1 MQNGNYIRFGL
12 MMLVSFIVMYGI
24 MFLNADKFEYVML
37 STMRTYMTL
46 LMITAMAVIMLLFML
61 GMYKNKTLNTI
72 ILLVAI
78 VGFGSV
84 YYMMRT
90 QTGISDI
97 QYMKGMIPHH
107 ASAIL
112 TSQEADLK
120 DPETKE
126 LAKEIIEAQKREIAQ
141 MKKIIYRLENEEK

>member
-1 MQNGNYIRFGL
+1 MQKGNYVKFGL
-12 MMLVSFIVMYGI
+12 MMLVSFVVMYGI

-72 ILLVAI
+72 ILVVAI

-90 QTGISDI
+90 QAGISSIIFDT
-97 QYMKGMIPHH
+97 H
-107 ASAIL
+107 IL
-112 TSQEADLK
+112 L
-120 DPETKE
+120 
-126 LAKEIIEAQKREIAQ
+126 
-141 MKKIIYRLENEEK
+141 